1 MFLQVRDLNHHVC
14 WRMLFFRLDSLICI
28 SLISISLAQK
38 KNHLVLLQQLITFY
52 LPFHKHFSLVCSL
65 LYSFVPVLLLLQ
77 SDCLVVNEVTI
88 SNEKKSKSF
97 CILSLSLDFIGIPF
111 LQIKS
116 DESFV
121 SSTQHPTAASATGQA
136 VFNDWLIYI
145 KEVSH
150 ENYFSAS
157 IHSCHFHFANTT
169 NGFDIQ
175 N

>member
-1 MFLQVRDLNHHVC
+1 M
-14 WRMLFFRLDSLICI
+14 
-28 SLISISLAQK
+28 
-38 KNHLVLLQQLITFY
+38 LQQLITFC

-65 LYSFVPVLLLLQ
+65 LVSFVPFLLLLLQ

-116 DESFV
+116 DKSFM
-121 SSTQHPTAASATGQA
+121 SSTQHPTAAGQT
-136 VFNDWLIYI
+136 VFNDWLMYI

-169 NGFDIQ
+169 NGFDGFKIKSFRMSSTVALGNRTSSIYSIIQ
-175 N
+175 